1 MSSTAFS
8 TVIPTTEKALNRQNK
23 AKLVK
28 DILQLQSEMKLLTS
42 TNTKMSDALIE
53 AKTAR
58 SETFI
63 SPTEYIND
71 LKLRVRKHN
80 FEFSECVADISK
92 GVETLKNQIKKVEL
106 PNFV

>member
-8 TVIPTTEKALNRQNK
+8 TVIPTTEKALDRQNK

-28 DILQLQSEMKLLTS
+28 DVLQLQQELKVVID
-42 TNTKMSDALIE
+42 TNNKMSDALIE

-80 FEFSECVADISK
+80 YEFSECVTDISK
-92 GVETLKNQIKKVEL
+92 GVETLKSQIKKVEL

>member
-80 FEFSECVADISK
+80 YEFSECVTDISK
-92 GVETLKNQIKKVEL
+92 GVETLKSQIKKVEL